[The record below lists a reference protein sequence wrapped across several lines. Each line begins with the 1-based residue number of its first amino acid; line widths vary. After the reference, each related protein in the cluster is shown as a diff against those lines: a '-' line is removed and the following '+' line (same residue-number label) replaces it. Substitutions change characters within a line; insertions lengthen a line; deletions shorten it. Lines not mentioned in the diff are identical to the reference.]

1 MRVAWIWTAKLFNK
15 LIMIK
20 TRLSQLWLLMLMLIA
35 FLIAFLWLKKTKN
48 KKKER
53 GLKRIKLKQLNFTS
67 KKIILLILLY
77 KRKSNMKFQIL
88 SKVRK
93 MEEMTRLLCKTIN
106 KVSINLIFSPKTYL
120 DMRHKKSFPFPV
132 I

>member
-106 KVSINLIFSPKTYL
+106 KVSINLIFSLKTCL
-120 DMRHKKSFPFPV
+120 DMRKKKFFPFPV